1 MLQLEQLTEMG
12 IDHEFASWALA
23 RGGSVPR
30 ALDVLWPQPCTFRN
44 NKSETYVARAQK
56 EFGIRVQVIDLGV
69 TAGPKP
75 RIDSPLIGD
84 F

>member
-1 MLQLEQLTEMG
+1 MLQLEQLAEMG
-12 IDHEFASWALA
+12 IDPELAIFALA

-30 ALDVLWPQPCTFRN
+30 ALDVLWPKPHTVRS
-44 NKSETYVARAQK
+44 NKSDTYVVRAQK
-56 EFGIRVQVIDLGV
+56 EFGVRVQVIDLGV